1 MVIKHLNKGRI
12 VLLSF
17 LIIGLAESIVPVWA
31 ARLDSMGSRSIV
43 EMQEQ
48 RYLFDEDFNWITS
61 AQRDK
66 FLTDVKS
73 AGFNAIVPVVWRGM
87 GVSWPSSLAPMDP
100 AWSGASGAGTDPLKD
115 LIVRAHELGIKVIP
129 WFTVAHR
136 QHSFFPEF
144 HEEGTPDQA
153 FNIHDEGFRRFIVKL
168 MMEVVDKY
176 AIDGINLDYV
186 RAKGVCNTPACRSH
200 YRGQTKRDLLQDAKH
215 MWKDKDSGDAIAR
228 WNAEAVTRI
237 IEDFAAQAR
246 ARRPKLPIS
255 VDSHPLAMWTYL
267 EGASSITWANHGLID
282 LIFDMKYMKDL
293 DVAAVQ
299 GAKSQLLDPA
309 KYVLLVGNYEASS
322 TDKQRVWARDASLVA
337 ELLKKSRL
345 YSQEAGAA
353 ALYEYRFLSD
363 EQIQAISRGPFN
375 SAGNA
380 ESLLPAQKMRPPRLL
395 VQ

>member
-1 MVIKHLNKGRI
+1 M
-12 VLLSF
+12 S
-17 LIIGLAESIVPVWA
+17 LAGCLTFGVMLHSINPVQA
-31 ARLDSMGSRSIV
+31 AEV
-43 EMQEQ
+43 QEQ
-48 RYLFDEDFNWITS
+48 RYLFDEDFNWVTP
-61 AQRDK
+61 AKRDK
-66 FLTDVKS
+66 FLADVRA
-73 AGFNAIVPVVWRGM
+73 AGFNAIVPVVWRGK
-87 GVSWPSSLAPMDP
+87 GVSWPSDLTPMDP
-100 AWSGASGAGTDPLKD
+100 AWSGASGASTDPLKD
-115 LIVRAHELGIKVIP
+115 LISRAHELGIKVIP

-186 RAKGVCNTPACRSH
+186 RAKGVCNTPACRTH
-200 YRGQTKRDLLQDAKH
+200 YRGQTKRDLLQDAKR

-255 VDSHPLAMWTYL
+255 VDSHPLARWTYL
-267 EGASSITWANHGLID
+267 EGASSITWANRGLID
-282 LIFDMKYMKDL
+282 LIFDMKYMKEL
-293 DVAAVQ
+293 DVAAVH

-309 KYVLLVGNYEASS
+309 KYVLLVGNYEASP
-322 TDKQRVWARDASLVA
+322 TNKQRVWPRDAVLVA
-337 ELLKKSRL
+337 ELIKQ
-345 YSQEAGAA
+345 SQLHSQQANAA

-375 SAGNA
+375 SAGNT
-380 ESLLPAQKMRPPRLL
+380 ESLPPT
-395 VQ
+395 QNMSPQDY